1 MRHANTA
8 LFVPHNGCPH
18 RCSFCNQNAITGQA
32 KQPSPA
38 DVERA
43 AQRAAET
50 LPKGVPAELA
60 FFGGSFTAID
70 RDYMVSL
77 LKAAQPF
84 LQAGVFSGIRCSTR
98 PDCIDADI
106 LSLLKSYGVKVV
118 ELGAQSMDDTV
129 LRRNRRGHTAAD
141 VERASG
147 LIRASGLS
155 LGLQMMVGLP
165 GDTPAGAWKTA
176 RRLAALRPE
185 TMRIYPT
192 IVLPGSLL
200 ASWYQEGTYR
210 PLELGEAVELCAG
223 LLSFFE
229 GESIRVIRL
238 GLHSSPELERERLAG
253 PWHPAFRELC
263 ESFLF
268 LLAFRREW
276 QKAEEACTAF
286 VNPRDL
292 SAAVGQKRSN
302 VRTLEQEGL
311 RLSVRTKEDVP
322 RGWVE
327 WAENETIRRCCI
339 FDRPSQGT
347 QNVFDA
353 KEEVAVCG

>member
-1 MRHANTA
+1 
-8 LFVPHNGCPH
+8 
-18 RCSFCNQNAITGQA
+18 
-32 KQPSPA
+32 
-38 DVERA
+38 
-43 AQRAAET
+43 
-50 LPKGVPAELA
+50 
-60 FFGGSFTAID
+60 
-70 RDYMVSL
+70 
-77 LKAAQPF
+77 
-84 LQAGVFSGIRCSTR
+84 
-98 PDCIDADI
+98 
-106 LSLLKSYGVKVV
+106 
-118 ELGAQSMDDTV
+118 MDDTV

-223 LLSFFE
+223 LLSTQR
-229 GESIRVIRL
+229 STVRVIRL

-263 ESFLF
+263 ESFLY
-268 LLAFRREW
+268 LRAFRGSGR
-276 QKAEEACTAF
+276 KAEESVHGFCESARSFRRGRSKKRQWAHTLNRMACASPSAQRKMCRADGWNGQRMKPYGAAAF
-286 VNPRDL
+286 LTGRV
-292 SAAVGQKRSN
+292 
-302 VRTLEQEGL
+302 
-311 RLSVRTKEDVP
+311 KEHK
-322 RGWVE
+322 
-327 WAENETIRRCCI
+327 TYLMQRR
-339 FDRPSQGT
+339 
-347 QNVFDA
+347 
-353 KEEVAVCG
+353 K

>member
-70 RDYMVSL
+70 REYMVSL

-106 LSLLKSYGVKVV
+106 LSLLKSYGVKAV

-147 LIRASGLS
+147 LIRASSLS

-165 GDTPAGAWKTA
+165 GDTPAGARKTA

-263 ESFLF
+263 ESFLY
-268 LLAFRREW
+268 LRAFRREW
-276 QKAEEACTAF
+276 QKAEKVCTAF

-292 SAAVGQKRSN
+292 SAAVGQKRGN